1 MAKRKTTKTKNT
13 DQVVENTK
21 DLTVTT
27 TKTKEDK
34 VEKKEK
40 EPVKKVEVKK
50 KKKKVQNCYCTS
62 NFYEF

>member
-13 DQVVENTK
+13 DQVVKNTE

-40 EPVKKVEVKK
+40 EPVKKVEIKK